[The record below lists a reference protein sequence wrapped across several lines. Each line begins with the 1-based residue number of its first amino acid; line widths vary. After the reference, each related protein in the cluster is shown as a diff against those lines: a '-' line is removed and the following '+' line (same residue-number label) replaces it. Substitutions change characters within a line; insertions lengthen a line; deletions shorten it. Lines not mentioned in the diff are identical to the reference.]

1 MEYGYDWLCDETRTI
16 DDLKKLHTSIQ
27 LTIHG
32 FLVNYQLD
40 VLKTSQAS
48 TNLKDAFNSFLTDA
62 GKKPPVAELT
72 MRLKEQLALIAILLC
87 DNEYG
92 IPLNDED
99 DKKLVAAGGTD

>member
-62 GKKPPVAELT
+62 GKKFIKKNLKHIQEQRDRSTSGISQEEL
-72 MRLKEQLALIAILLC
+72 EQLSATLLKIRA
-87 DNEYG
+87 NMS
-92 IPLNDED
+92 
-99 DKKLVAAGGTD
+99 

>member
-1 MEYGYDWLCDETRTI
+1 MEFGYDWIKESTRTI
-16 DDLKKLHTSIQ
+16 DDINKLELGIQ

-40 VLKTSQAS
+40 ILKIETGSAS
-48 TNLKDAFNSFLTDA
+48 LKDAFDSFSDA
-62 GKKPPVAELT
+62 KTKPPVAELT

-92 IPLNDED
+92 IPLTSSEE
-99 DKKLVAAGGTD
+99 GGK